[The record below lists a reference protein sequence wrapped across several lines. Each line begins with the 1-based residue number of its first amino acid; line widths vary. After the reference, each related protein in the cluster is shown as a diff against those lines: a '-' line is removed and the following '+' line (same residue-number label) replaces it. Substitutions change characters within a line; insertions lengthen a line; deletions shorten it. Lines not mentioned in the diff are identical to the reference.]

1 MPLIVG
7 GLLALAM
14 TWAVAKNDQT
24 HRDALQKE
32 QQLMQQRHDQTR
44 TTRDLDS
51 SQKTPGGQSCHLRR
65 SIPSSP

>member
-24 HRDALQKE
+24 HKDALQKE
-32 QQLMQQRHDQTR
+32 RQQIQQQHDQAR
-44 TTRDLDS
+44 PVRDLNTGK
-51 SQKTPGGQSCHLRR
+51 KTPGG
-65 SIPSSP
+65 

>member
-32 QQLMQQRHDQTR
+32 QQLMQQRHDQTHR
-44 TTRDLDS
+44 ARDLDS
-51 SQKTPGGQSCHLRR
+51 GQKTPGG
-65 SIPSSP
+65 